1 MILRIILRWVCMNKL
16 KLIDFLLMFTGKVNR
31 YQLMEI
37 ACISI
42 ATASRALSEY
52 RENHPENI
60 TYNIGKKYYEI
71 TASFTPVFK
80 HEVESSLRTVA
91 YGEIIESTVMSTT
104 IGPSSFIK
112 PDDNISINVASM
124 ISRSIFQKKCIS
136 LKHISSSSNK
146 SETKTRLVYPHAIFE
161 SQNKWYVRALDFE
174 ADTYKNFKL
183 VRIKTVEVDNKN
195 TKAVKPDEDWNK
207 YVIITISPHTNHPH
221 PKALGQDLGIE
232 DKPILNLKTT
242 AALAGFL
249 LSEWRVDSSKDAI
262 LDPYYFQYQ
271 LMNRYELTE
280 IDSMII
286 APGYNKVR

>member
-1 MILRIILRWVCMNKL
+1 MNKL

-52 RENHPENI
+52 RENHTENI
-60 TYNIGKKYYEI
+60 TYNIGKKYYEV
-71 TASFTPVFK
+71 TGDFAPVFK

-91 YGEIIESTVMSTT
+91 YGERIENTVMSTT

-112 PDDNISINVASM
+112 PEGNLSIKVASM

-136 LKHISSSSNK
+136 LNYISSSSNK
-146 SETKTRLVYPHAIFE
+146 PETNTRIIYPNAIFE
-161 SQNKWYVRALDFE
+161 SQNKWYVRALDFK
-174 ADTYKNFKL
+174 DNKYKNFKL
-183 VRIKTVEVDNKN
+183 VRIKSVELDSKN
-195 TKAVKPDEDWNK
+195 RNAVKPDEDWDK
-207 YVIITISPHTNHPH
+207 DVIITIAPHTSHPH
-221 PKALGQDLGIE
+221 PKALEQDLGIE

-262 LDPYYFQYQ
+262 LDPYFFQYQ

-286 APGYNKVR
+286 APGYNKVKQPKRLKD